1 MELKRAGTGSWKG
14 LCPFHGEKT
23 PSFNVHEQRQFF
35 HCFGCGEKGDA
46 ITFLTKIE
54 QRPFMEV
61 LAGAGRGGWDRS
73 ATMRP
78 LSPAERQARQK
89 AESER
94 ERMFRAMELAA
105 AFFEEQYASP
115 AGAAARGYVEKRG
128 IGAAVRERFRVGYA
142 PPRWDALSSHLAAHK
157 IPPSDL
163 ERLGLVGV
171 NERGRYDFFRDRVML
186 PVIDRQKRVIGFG
199 GRLLDPEAKD
209 RKYVNSP
216 ESPLF
221 HKKESLY
228 GLHAALDAIRRT
240 GTAIVVEGNFD
251 VLALHQAGI
260 EEAVAPMGTALTA
273 EQIAHAGPPG
283 RARSWWCST
292 ATTAGQ
298 RAAQKAVPLFV
309 DAGILDGR
317 IARLPAGV
325 DPDDFVRQP
334 DRGADA
340 FRRLVEG
347 ARPMLDQFIEDAA
360 LGRQRPG
367 PRHGAAGGRRAAG
380 EGEGLD
386 DPRALRRALA
396 GISRLASQQVR
407 RAMQEAAAAAQR
419 QARPHETGGAAA
431 GTAAAPPR
439 RPSASARRTP
449 PPGRGA
455 GAAGRSGRATPS
467 CCERPRPTPRR
478 RPAGSSAGR
487 ASCTGPPPSRRA
499 ETGSLDI
506 AGLAR

>member
-1 MELKRAGTGSWKG
+1 
-14 LCPFHGEKT
+14 
-23 PSFNVHEQRQFF
+23 
-35 HCFGCGEKGDA
+35 
-46 ITFLTKIE
+46 
-54 QRPFMEV
+54 
-61 LAGAGRGGWDRS
+61 
-73 ATMRP
+73 
-78 LSPAERQARQK
+78 
-89 AESER
+89 
-94 ERMFRAMELAA
+94 MFRAMELAA

-115 AGAAARGYVEKRG
+115 AGAAARGYVERRG

-240 GTAIVVEGNFD
+240 GTADRRGGQ
-251 VLALHQAGI
+251 LR
-260 EEAVAPMGTALTA
+260 
-273 EQIAHAGPPG
+273 
-283 RARSWWCST
+283 RARAAPGGHRGGRRADGDGAHRGADRGDRSPRRHGRGGVRRRRRPASAPRRRRSRCSSRRASW
-292 ATTAGQ
+292 AGAS
-298 RAAQKAVPLFV
+298 RGCP
-309 DAGILDGR
+309 
-317 IARLPAGV
+317 PGV

-347 ARPMLDQFIEDAA
+347 ARPMLDQFIQDAA
-360 LGRQRPG
+360 SDANVPDRVT
-367 PRHGAAGGRRAAG
+367 
-380 EGEGLD
+380 
-386 DPRALRRALA
+386 ALRAITGLLVKVKDSTTRELYAGQLA
-396 GISRLASQQVR
+396 GILKMEAQQVR

-419 QARPHETGGAAA
+419 QTRPPEAARRTGR
-431 GTAAAPPR
+431 AAPPR
-439 RPSASARRTP
+439 PVSRPQPRRPPASRRRSWSCWWCLARNPELLRSPEAT
-449 PPGRGA
+449 RA
-455 GAAGRSGRATPS
+455 GDLLVHPLARQLYRAAAEQAAEPATLDVPSWLETAAGRA
-467 CCERPRPTPRR
+467 RR
-478 RPAGSSAGR
+478 RSRSALMDDRFDGARRSGGLPAEIGDKARDSARGRRDSDEHAFAEGSAG
-487 ASCTGPPPSRRA
+487 TG
-499 ETGSLDI
+499 G
-506 AGLAR
+506 